1 MLDTLD
7 NSGLSDNTIVVFTT
21 DHGIAFPGAKA
32 TLYDPGLRTTLI
44 IRWPAGIEGG
54 KTYSELISNIDL
66 LPSLLE
72 AVDVPVPDDVQG
84 SSFLRLFSGDDYVPN
99 EQIFAE
105 KNTDPV
111 DIKRC
116 IRTERYKYIRNYTEG
131 PKLQLPMD
139 IEITLTR
146 RDMGDEHLEPRPPVE
161 LYDLLED
168 PWEMENLV
176 GRPGLADVE
185 NELASRLQKLMVETN
200 DPLLRGPIPRPPEE
214 AGILERLRNSR
225 RR

>member
-1 MLDTLD
+1 
-7 NSGLSDNTIVVFTT
+7 
-21 DHGIAFPGAKA
+21 
-32 TLYDPGLRTTLI
+32 
-44 IRWPAGIEGG
+44 
-54 KTYSELISNIDL
+54 
-66 LPSLLE
+66 LLE
-72 AVDVPVPDDVQG
+72 AVDVPVPADVQG

-105 KNTDPV
+105 KNTIPD

-116 IRTERYKYIRNYTEG
+116 IRTERYKYIRNYNEG
-131 PKLQLPMD
+131 PRLHLPLD

-176 GRPGLADVE
+176 GRTGLADVE

-200 DPLLRGPIPRPPEE
+200 DPLLSGPIPRPPEE
-214 AGILERLRNSR
+214 AGILQRLRNSR
-225 RR
+225 RH